1 MLMFTHP
8 ISETKLFPSIEY
20 YTFSLGGI
28 LTDCQSPSGS
38 MSALQMLLLLTIT
51 WLAVHAFAQEEYIPD
66 YCLPLPGAM
75 AGEDSVN
82 ATLAAEL
89 NNMTR
94 RCCQEQVGE
103 CRAAGGVCI
112 PSHANA
118 FCRMT
123 VDCLCP
129 SGSCTCCFFQLPCK
143 GICGFNEDFGICRTK
158 CRPNERPIPGNCPC
172 GDTSAV
178 VS

>member
-1 MLMFTHP
+1 
-8 ISETKLFPSIEY
+8 
-20 YTFSLGGI
+20 
-28 LTDCQSPSGS
+28 
-38 MSALQMLLLLTIT
+38 
-51 WLAVHAFAQEEYIPD
+51 
-66 YCLPLPGAM
+66 M

-89 NNMTR
+89 NNMTK

-129 SGSCTCCFFQLPCK
+129 SGSCTCCFFQLREFPVFLRDDPK
-143 GICGFNEDFGICRTK
+143 PVLGDKYWRWLNAGALSPFVFQRAKASVALTK
-158 CRPNERPIPGNCPC
+158 ILGYAELSAGQ
-172 GDTSAV
+172 TSARYLAIAPV
-178 VS
+178 AILPAPVALQVSTVEN